1 MFVKMTVEPNS
12 KKKLIILYVHSRFN
26 EKERFEDSCAISKVR
41 YDYFFKKR
49 LSNKEY
55 QNYCA
60 SYSWFR
66 QSVLATRKLLKP
78 ANLSR
83 IGIPVIVFQAEKDTV
98 VKAKGQNKFV
108 KGVRHARLV
117 FVPDSKH
124 EIFMASSEIITPYLN
139 RIFEFIH

>member
-12 KKKLIILYVHSRFN
+12 KKNLIILYVHSRFN

-41 YDYFFKKR
+41 YNYFFKKR

-108 KGVRHARLV
+108 KDVRHARLV

>member
-41 YDYFFKKR
+41 YNYFFKKR

-117 FVPDSKH
+117 FS
-124 EIFMASSEIITPYLN
+124 T
-139 RIFEFIH
+139 R